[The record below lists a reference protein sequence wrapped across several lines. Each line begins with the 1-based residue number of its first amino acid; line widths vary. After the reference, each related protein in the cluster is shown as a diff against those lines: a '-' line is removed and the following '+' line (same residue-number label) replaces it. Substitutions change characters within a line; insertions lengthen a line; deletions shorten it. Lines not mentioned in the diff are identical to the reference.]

1 MILRFLF
8 LPFASSSRFSFGRGV
23 THLPAICQC
32 AVALIILAG
41 CAAVDPL
48 QEAAPDAASDA
59 PGAAGQ
65 REGTTG
71 LTAAPNQNV
80 LAFKVRPMNAADS
93 EVDEATGALHTD
105 LTTIS
110 QSVAARQAQIDAYY
124 RSNGASV
131 EEYHGTMAAIEA
143 RLHLGTIARNPVLI
157 NQWNEAQTALDQIAW
172 NLTGLNGLVDE
183 LDEHVQAMRA
193 IRQQARQLQERSE
206 GRGDDRAQL
215 DSFRDDL
222 TTGLNVTQGI
232 MANIL
237 EEMGRHGTLLILQRD
252 EMAVL
257 KRAVETGDLAAVDSK
272 GEMARAAS
280 LGRQQGVD
288 MVRAGMSP
296 LVIIRF
302 DRPNVSYEVALAD
315 VVSRALEIDPG
326 ARFKLLSVA
335 PQTDNEIIR
344 QQSNAAAQQYAQA
357 VRRSLAKLGVA
368 PDQIVVGF
376 ANRAETLHSEV
387 HIYID

>member
-1 MILRFLF
+1 MIPRFLF
-8 LPFASSSRFSFGRGV
+8 LPFASWSRFAFGRGV
-23 THLPAICQC
+23 THLPVICQC
-32 AVALIILAG
+32 AVALVMLAG

-48 QEAAPDAASDA
+48 QETAQ
-59 PGAAGQ
+59 GAVGQ
-65 REGTTG
+65 TEDTG
-71 LTAAPNQNV
+71 PAAAPNQNV
-80 LAFKVRPMNAADS
+80 LAFKVRPMDTAGS
-93 EVDEATGALHTD
+93 ELDEAASALYTD
-105 LTTIS
+105 LMAIS
-110 QSVAARQAQIDAYY
+110 QSVAARQAQVDAYY
-124 RSNGASV
+124 RSNGTSV
-131 EEYHGTMAAIEA
+131 EEYHGTIAAIEA

-157 NQWNEAQTALDQIAW
+157 HQWNEAQTALDQIAW
-172 NLTGLNGLVDE
+172 NLTGLNGLVDQ
-183 LDEHVQAMRA
+183 LDEQVRAMRA
-193 IRQQARQLQERSE
+193 IRQQARQLQERWAGQSE
-206 GRGDDRAQL
+206 GRAQL
-215 DSFRDDL
+215 DSFRDDS

-232 MANIL
+232 LANIL

-257 KRAVETGDLAAVDSK
+257 KRAVETGDLAAIDSK
-272 GEMARAAS
+272 GERARAAS
-280 LGRQQGVD
+280 RGRQQGAD
-288 MVRAGMSP
+288 MARAGMSP

-315 VVSRALEIDPG
+315 VVGRALEIDPG

-335 PQTDNEIIR
+335 PQTDDEIIR
-344 QQSNAAAQQYAQA
+344 QQSNAAAQQYVQA